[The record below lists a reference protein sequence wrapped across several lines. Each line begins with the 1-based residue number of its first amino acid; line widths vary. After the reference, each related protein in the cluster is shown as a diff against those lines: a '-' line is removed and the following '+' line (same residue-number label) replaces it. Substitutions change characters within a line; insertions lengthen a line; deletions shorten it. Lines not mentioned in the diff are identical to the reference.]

1 MITRISRELAHFLKS
16 KGLYT
21 NFMKYNRCSEL
32 RMVSLLTFDW
42 NKTAEGYMFWEKI
55 SSEYSTYLAS
65 KTYAYLVKQF
75 KNIPH
80 GFN

>member
-21 NFMKYNRCSEL
+21 NFMKYNRCSEHC
-32 RMVSLLTFDW
+32 MVSLLTFDW
-42 NKTAEGYMFWEKI
+42 NKTAEGYTFWEKI
-55 SSEYSTYLAS
+55 STEYLTYLAT
-65 KTYAYLVKQF
+65 KTTAHFLKQF
-75 KNIPH
+75 KYIPH